1 MIGKAIQSSHIN
13 HECDAGLSESV
24 DLMHV
29 LMSSVGTWEILK
41 AAVTAK
47 LFRVRV
53 NASKLS
59 NNYLIMLE

>member
-1 MIGKAIQSSHIN
+1 VIGKAIQCTHIN

-41 AAVTAK
+41 AAVKAVQGK
-47 LFRVRV
+47 V
-53 NASKLS
+53 NNK
-59 NNYLIMLE
+59 